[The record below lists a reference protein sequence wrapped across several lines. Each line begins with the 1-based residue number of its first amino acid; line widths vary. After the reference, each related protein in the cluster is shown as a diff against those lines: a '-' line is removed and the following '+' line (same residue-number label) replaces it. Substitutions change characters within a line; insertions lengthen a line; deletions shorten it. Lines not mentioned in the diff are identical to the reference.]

1 MQTKNEYIL
10 GKTAALFGHEIV
22 ILYSSSEL
30 YFSGNSD
37 TLCGNSL
44 RIVYFFWMYGG
55 QGRGRK
61 GGRGKEGGEG
71 GEREKKPKNL
81 QMLSVCVVDGEE
93 ADDMTIFEKIISK
106 SKLCTTP
113 AY

>member
-71 GEREKKPKNL
+71 REGRRRRGERKETKELANVECVGGGWGGGRWHDNL
-81 QMLSVCVVDGEE
+81 WEN
-93 ADDMTIFEKIISK
+93 
-106 SKLCTTP
+106 
-113 AY
+113 Y